1 MNTKSKII
9 IYCVVFLFLLTMW
22 GFVCAGK
29 LTTFCLLRLTLLI
42 MLSYIAM
49 IIDVRTKQVPN
60 ILILIMITVWLLLI
74 VPIMFFDPGYA
85 VSILTES
92 LLGLLT
98 GGGMFLLVYIISK
111 KGLGGG
117 DVKFIAAAGLFLGF
131 SEIIPVILYGTIL
144 AAITGVILILAKKI
158 KRKDTMPLVPFL
170 FAGIIITAF
179 IR

>member
-1 MNTKSKII
+1 
-9 IYCVVFLFLLTMW
+9 
-22 GFVCAGK
+22 
-29 LTTFCLLRLTLLI
+29 
-42 MLSYIAM
+42 M